1 MGAQDNK
8 SSKKSK
14 VAPVRLY
21 QKGIFTGFRRSQ
33 RLQHSGQALIHVQGC
48 VDRASSKFYHGNNGG
63 VSVAFAKNLPPR
75 AMGMTVRVMLYP
87 NKQIELSWTKRCAN
101 ASESMTPT
109 EGRRKG
115 DTTLTRFLSAPLTE
129 FMQTTQSSFV

>member
-1 MGAQDNK
+1 MGKDAAAQDNK

-48 VDRASSKFYHGNNGG
+48 VDRASSKFYHGKRVAYVYKCKSSATGKAYRSTWGKVIASHGNNGG
-63 VSVAFAKNLPPR
+63 VRVAFAKNLPPR

-87 NKQIELSWTKRCAN
+87 NKQI
-101 ASESMTPT
+101 
-109 EGRRKG
+109 
-115 DTTLTRFLSAPLTE
+115 
-129 FMQTTQSSFV
+129 

>member
-1 MGAQDNK
+1 MGIITTIKMGKDAAAQDNK

-48 VDRASSKFYHGNNGG
+48 VDRASSKFYHGKRVAYVWACKNSKTGKNYKCKWGKVIASHGNNGA
-63 VSVAFAKNLPPR
+63 VRVTFKKNLPPR
-75 AMGMTVRVMLYP
+75 AMGGQVRVMLYP
-87 NKQIELSWTKRCAN
+87 NKSI
-101 ASESMTPT
+101 
-109 EGRRKG
+109 
-115 DTTLTRFLSAPLTE
+115 
-129 FMQTTQSSFV
+129 